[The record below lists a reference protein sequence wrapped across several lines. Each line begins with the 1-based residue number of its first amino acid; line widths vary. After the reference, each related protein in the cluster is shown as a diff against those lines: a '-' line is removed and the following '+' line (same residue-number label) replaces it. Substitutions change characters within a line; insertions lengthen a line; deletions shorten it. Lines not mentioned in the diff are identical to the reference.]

1 MSSQIAGQRILLV
14 EDEPNFGIVL
24 KSYLEINGY
33 DIHLCNNG
41 KSGLDA
47 YKLYDFDLCILD
59 VMMPQMD
66 GLTLA
71 KEMRLLN
78 KNIPYIFLTA
88 KGQKEDILNGYKL
101 GADDYLTKP
110 FDTEVLLH
118 KIKAI
123 LKRNVTGE
131 EESIDFADRYAIG
144 QYEFIPEKRALVHGQ
159 HGTVT
164 LSPKESELLALLCI
178 NQQHVLPRELAL
190 KKIWGDANYF
200 NGRSMDVYLTK
211 LRKYLK
217 DDPQVQIVNIHG
229 NGFILEIKPTEANL
243 VEA

>member
-1 MSSQIAGQRILLV
+1 MSATTKQRILLV

-24 KSYLEINGY
+24 KSYLELNGF

-41 KSGLDA
+41 KSGLEA
-47 YKLYDFDLCILD
+47 FKLYDFDLCILD
-59 VMMPQMD
+59 IMMPQMD

-71 KEMRLLN
+71 SEMKALG
-78 KNIPYIFLTA
+78 KQVPYIFLTA
-88 KGQKEDILNGYKL
+88 KGQKEDILIGYKH

-123 LKRNVTGE
+123 LKRIVAETDE
-131 EESIDFADRYAIG
+131 TDEASPADEYEIG
-144 QYEFIPEKRALVHGQ
+144 YYKFVPEKRVLVSQ
-159 HGTVT
+159 NNNTT
-164 LSPKESELLALLCI
+164 ILSPKESDLLVLLCKYQ
-178 NQQHVLPRELAL
+178 NHVLPRETAL
-190 KKIWGDANYF
+190 KKIWGEANYF

-217 DDPQVQIVNIHG
+217 EDERVQIVNIHG
-229 NGFILEIKPTEANL
+229 NGFSLEVKELA
-243 VEA
+243 